1 LALHVVQT
9 EEKKPH
15 SSVVT
20 VYNMEAVLYNFALGS
35 TKAFN
40 YILIEK
46 KQKHWRKMEARA
58 PCILAHLFPAKRHE
72 AVPWGGGGQ
81 KGRAVD
87 SFRRRNS
94 QKRRSS
100 FHVVKNDASFLG
112 LNLSFDNSGFWM
124 RTAVLK
130 RRERWWCWWTLVNNC
145 QAQKTHSPITKKD
158 TAK

>member
-1 LALHVVQT
+1 
-9 EEKKPH
+9 
-15 SSVVT
+15 
-20 VYNMEAVLYNFALGS
+20 MEAVLYNFAQGR

-87 SFRRRNS
+87 SFSQAKLPRTSFVFSRR
-94 QKRRSS
+94 K
-100 FHVVKNDASFLG
+100 
-112 LNLSFDNSGFWM
+112 
-124 RTAVLK
+124 
-130 RRERWWCWWTLVNNC
+130 E
-145 QAQKTHSPITKKD
+145 
-158 TAK
+158 